1 LDKHALV
8 PSEQRQRLWCVRFAS
23 SLSCA
28 AKRYA
33 DNCSEADYYSPMA
46 GDYDLSRIN
55 VSVNPHFAAL
65 QTARGTMYAGSITGT
80 TTVPVY
86 KLFCNDRYLHG
97 HSYPRLISQKI
108 EHQGHD
114 IRSHLLARVCWELSS

>member
-1 LDKHALV
+1 MDKHALV

-23 SLSCA
+23 ITLVLPKCCVW
-28 AKRYA
+28 YA

-65 QTARGTMYAGSITGT
+65 QTGRGTMYAGSITGT
-80 TTVPVY
+80 ATVPVE
-86 KLFCNDRYLHG
+86 KTFR
-97 HSYPRLISQKI
+97 RV
-108 EHQGHD
+108 
-114 IRSHLLARVCWELSS
+114 LAMIDMYMATRIHAVFHKR